1 MDNPKEVNVTITPRT
16 IINIVLT
23 LLGLWVAYQIRDVL
37 TLIFIVIGLVIAFS
51 SIIKSWEKYLPRTLS
66 IVVLYTILIL
76 VFIITA
82 ALIVPIL
89 VSQLTDFLGFV
100 QTELLT
106 RGISGDNVI
115 QQFHDNLEMALHGEG
130 IQGFE
135 QLFIQFRGSL
145 GAVYSTTVGFLG
157 GIVAIFT
164 VLISSFYLLLD
175 EENFQKF
182 IRMLFPKS
190 EQNRASM
197 IMDHISAKMGNYLRG
212 QLLLMLSIGVV
223 IGIALAILGVP
234 YPLLLGIWAGLM
246 ELFPYVGPVLGAVP
260 GVFLAFTTLGMVKG
274 LIALVIYLIVQQ
286 LENQFLAPKIM
297 GKALGLSPVVIIFA
311 LLIGGKLFGLVG
323 LLIAVP
329 VAGAISVFYQEW
341 RNGRT

>member
-1 MDNPKEVNVTITPRT
+1 
-16 IINIVLT
+16 
-23 LLGLWVAYQIRDVL
+23 
-37 TLIFIVIGLVIAFS
+37 
-51 SIIKSWEKYLPRTLS
+51 
-66 IVVLYTILIL
+66 
-76 VFIITA
+76 
-82 ALIVPIL
+82 
-89 VSQLTDFLGFV
+89 
-100 QTELLT
+100 
-106 RGISGDNVI
+106 
-115 QQFHDNLEMALHGEG
+115 
-130 IQGFE
+130 
-135 QLFIQFRGSL
+135 
-145 GAVYSTTVGFLG
+145 
-157 GIVAIFT
+157 
-164 VLISSFYLLLD
+164 
-175 EENFQKF
+175 
-182 IRMLFPKS
+182 
-190 EQNRASM
+190 M